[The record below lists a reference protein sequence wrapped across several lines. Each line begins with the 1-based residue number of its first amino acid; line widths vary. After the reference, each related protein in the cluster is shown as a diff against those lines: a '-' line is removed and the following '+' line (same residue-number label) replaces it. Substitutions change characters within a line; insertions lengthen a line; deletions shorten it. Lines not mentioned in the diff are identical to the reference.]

1 MKLIAE
7 LKLAMARIN
16 PVHIEGGKADPWEF
30 IGDFFPREEEGIAG
44 VWVEKEKGVLEGSL
58 ARQEGS
64 KRVVLAPQLTENGNI
79 GLRMIQQL
87 FRRQFKRGVM
97 FSSVMYGLVKLRLAS
112 FNFEDYAKNEIK
124 MMGRYETVLI
134 G

>member
-58 ARQEGS
+58 ARQEG
-64 KRVVLAPQLTENGNI
+64 
-79 GLRMIQQL
+79 
-87 FRRQFKRGVM
+87 
-97 FSSVMYGLVKLRLAS
+97 
-112 FNFEDYAKNEIK
+112 
-124 MMGRYETVLI
+124 
-134 G
+134 

>member
-1 MKLIAE
+1 
-7 LKLAMARIN
+7 
-16 PVHIEGGKADPWEF
+16 
-30 IGDFFPREEEGIAG
+30 
-44 VWVEKEKGVLEGSL
+44 
-58 ARQEGS
+58 
-64 KRVVLAPQLTENGNI
+64 
-79 GLRMIQQL
+79 
-87 FRRQFKRGVM
+87 M